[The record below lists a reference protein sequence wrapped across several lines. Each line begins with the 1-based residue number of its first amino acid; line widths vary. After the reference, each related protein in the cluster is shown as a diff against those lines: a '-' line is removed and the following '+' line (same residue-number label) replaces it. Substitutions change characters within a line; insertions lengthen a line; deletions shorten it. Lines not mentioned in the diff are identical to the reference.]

1 MNKRNSAPVKAL
13 YLLRHA
19 KSSWKDASLPDHDR
33 PLNGRGRRA
42 AKVMGGYMDSY
53 MSQTGAAPDLVLC
66 STAARTRETL
76 KIVQGNAPRTI
87 GGDGVKIEF
96 DGGLYH
102 AAPMELLGRLQ
113 GLADHI
119 GAVLLIGHNPGLE
132 RLALGLTGKQAKRTA
147 ENIDGEGFLGRM
159 AIKFPTAA
167 LAILEAEIET
177 WRDLEAG
184 GALLQQFI
192 RPKDLAD

>member
-1 MNKRNSAPVKAL
+1 MNKRNLGPVKVL

-19 KSSWKDASLPDHDR
+19 KSSWKDASLADHDR

-42 AKVMGGYMDSY
+42 VKVMGCYMDRY
-53 MSQTGAAPDLVLC
+53 MASMGQPPDLVLC

-76 KIVQGNAPRTI
+76 NIALDNAPRTI
-87 GGDGVKIEF
+87 SGDSVKIEF
-96 DGGLYH
+96 DNGLYH
-102 AAPMELLGRLQ
+102 AAPMELLNRLHD
-113 GLADHI
+113 LADHV

-132 RLALGLTGKQAKRTA
+132 RLALGLTGTQAKRQA
-147 ENIDGEGFLGRM
+147 GNIAGEEFLGRM

-167 LAILEAEIET
+167 LAILEAEIES

-184 GALLQQFI
+184 GALLRQFI
-192 RPKDLAD
+192 RPKDIAD